1 MFHEERNWNYL
12 SLNTLL
18 HSPCVVSYYEDVNR
32 SLFISL
38 VLQSGNVPN
47 SLGVDKAEKKLQ
59 ENEDLMKRLTGMW
72 EDKWSKTQKLIEV
85 KGRKGS

>member
-18 HSPCVVSYYEDVNR
+18 HSPCVVSEDINR